1 LVDAQLPALAERV
14 RTMASEINRRPD
26 WPEYLMIEIGRWWT
40 VTRAW
45 RSWDE
50 LDDATR
56 GDLRAFVGWSQSR
69 EGVRAADSVID
80 TWAVLGAYADDDG
93 RLYRRRT
100 WLRGGTTG
108 EVVQILDFAVNG
120 PLPVPQLAGSVLQAP
135 LARYPGHP
143 PRRALFAE
151 EPISVGETTELGEPV
166 DLAAAADRLAE
177 TMAANPLAVRTPVT
191 IRAAVRPAVEPK
203 DPHKINFVLDETGA
217 AMPVTNTEAAW
228 LLLAVTGGSPYPI
241 FGEIGVDSFRP
252 LTVAMADRMVA
263 L

>member
-1 LVDAQLPALAERV
+1 
-14 RTMASEINRRPD
+14 
-26 WPEYLMIEIGRWWT
+26 
-40 VTRAW
+40 
-45 RSWDE
+45 
-50 LDDATR
+50 
-56 GDLRAFVGWSQSR
+56 
-69 EGVRAADSVID
+69 
-80 TWAVLGAYADDDG
+80 VLGAYADDDG